1 MRDTTKTESDLTSTV
16 ARKGT
21 WLRLLVALCSLAALA
36 ALAALAVGAA
46 PAFSQ
51 QAPSI
56 TGFSPTTGSPGTV
69 VTINGAGFTPSST
82 VAFGGTAAASVTYV
96 SATDLTATVPADA
109 PPGPITVTNT
119 TTPTGTATSA
129 GSYAAW
135 QADLSTTMQPT
146 SGITIPGGEPVFT
159 ATITNDGPDD
169 AVSVIVTDGISFLW
183 SARLT
188 SVSASAPSGA
198 SCTTAG
204 VDGPATCTTGSL
216 PPGGVMTIKL
226 RLRVTGFIHGWVV
239 GSHATAT
246 SSVYD
251 PNPGNNAASGGLAID

>member
-1 MRDTTKTESDLTSTV
+1 MRDAAKTESVLKSTV
-16 ARKGT
+16 ASKGT
-21 WLRLLVALCSLAALA
+21 SLRWLVALCSLAALA
-36 ALAALAVGAA
+36 VGAPA
-46 PAFSQ
+46 AFSQ
-51 QAPSI
+51 QALSI
-56 TGFSPTTGSPGTV
+56 TGFSPTTGPPGTV
-69 VTINGAGFTPSST
+69 VTIHGAGFNQSST

-146 SGITIPGGEPVFT
+146 SGITIPGAEPVFT
-159 ATITNDGPDD
+159 ATITNDGPND
-169 AVSVIVTDGISFLW
+169 AESVVVTDGFSYI

-204 VDGPATCTTGSL
+204 TDGPATCTTGSL

-226 RLRVTGFIHGWVV
+226 RLRVTGFLHGWVV
-239 GSHATAT
+239 GSGATAT

-251 PNPGNNAASGGLAID
+251 PNLDNNGASGGLAID

>member
-1 MRDTTKTESDLTSTV
+1 MRGAAKTESALRSTL

-21 WLRLLVALCSLAALA
+21 WLRWLVAPCS
-36 ALAALAVGAA
+36 LAALAVGAA

-51 QAPSI
+51 QALSI
-56 TGFSPTTGSPGTV
+56 TGFSPTTGPPGTV
-69 VTINGAGFTPSST
+69 VTIDGAGFNQSST

-109 PPGPITVTNT
+109 PAGPITVTNT
-119 TTPTGTATSA
+119 TTPAGTATSA

-159 ATITNDGPDD
+159 ATITNDGPND
-169 AVSVIVTDGISFLW
+169 AEGVVVTDSFFFITAKLF
-183 SARLT
+183 

-204 VDGPATCTTGSL
+204 AEGPVTCTTGSL
-216 PPGGVMTIKL
+216 PVGGAMTIKL
-226 RLRVTGFIHGWVV
+226 RLKVRGFLHGQVV
-239 GSHATAT
+239 ANGATAT
-246 SSVYD
+246 SGVYD
-251 PNPGNNAASGGLAID
+251 PNPANNAPSGGLSID